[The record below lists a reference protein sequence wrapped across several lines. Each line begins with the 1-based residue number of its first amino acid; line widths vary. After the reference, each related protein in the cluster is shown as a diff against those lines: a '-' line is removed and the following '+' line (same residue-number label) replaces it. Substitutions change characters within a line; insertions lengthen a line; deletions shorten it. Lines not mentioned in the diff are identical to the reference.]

1 VLHIFENEI
10 YPFKKYS
17 TLKIWQA
24 LGLKRELKEAGH
36 GSSHL

>member
-1 VLHIFENEI
+1 VLYIFENEI

-24 LGLKRELKEAGH
+24 LGLQEGIKGGWAW
-36 GSSHL
+36 